1 MYCSLRG
8 ILYLKLGPERAH
20 RTSKKNSWN
29 VSMLLNSFNLLCQ
42 WCHSC
47 FLKWPPPMLR
57 TLIVIVFMEMRNKKQ
72 NNRKKGY
79 LWMSVRRWFIFTGA
93 VGSELHLSSWSWSEL
108 AGAERGRWENKG
120 SQIKFNFSSL
130 CSSRGYEKVVER
142 TSGPLGINRSAVRVE
157 KSRTSFWELR
167 LRNIFLGER
176 PRKAMSAEGSATFKR
191 FRNSER
197 VAVFNCA

>member
-1 MYCSLRG
+1 
-8 ILYLKLGPERAH
+8 
-20 RTSKKNSWN
+20 
-29 VSMLLNSFNLLCQ
+29 MLLNSFNLLCQ
-42 WCHSC
+42 WCHSTSAIFTF

-72 NNRKKGY
+72 NNRTEGISLDVGTMLVY
-79 LWMSVRRWFIFTGA
+79 IGA

-157 KSRTSFWELR
+157 KSGTSFWELR

-176 PRKAMSAEGSATFKR
+176 TRKAMSAEGSATFKR